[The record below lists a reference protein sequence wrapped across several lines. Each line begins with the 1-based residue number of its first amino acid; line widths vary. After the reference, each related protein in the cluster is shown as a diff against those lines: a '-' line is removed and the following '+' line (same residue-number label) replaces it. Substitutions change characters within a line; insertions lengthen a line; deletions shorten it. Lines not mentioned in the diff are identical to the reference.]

1 MKLLISFLVFNF
13 VIIYQQQNK
22 SVFICDYP
30 QKRSEIFHI
39 GFIIVIDNKI
49 ESTQWFEVRT
59 DDKKIS
65 VTKHYPLKQFVGEI
79 DKNFVINAEGN
90 LVSTENDEVIGYK
103 NPRLSKS
110 KYEKI
115 GEKFLQSD
123 NVKRLKIMDSLS
135 LNNLLLN

>member
-1 MKLLISFLVFNF
+1 
-13 VIIYQQQNK
+13 
-22 SVFICDYP
+22 VFICDYP

-123 NVKRLKIMDSLS
+123 NVKRLEIMDSLS